1 MSKKEL
7 FKNLLIFTQGSL
19 MISMTK
25 LGEFLETSSSKY
37 CKVHS
42 ELKQFE
48 RFNSHLP
55 ARIIQLEYNAV
66 TNSQYSRR
74 ETIKLKHGSAE
85 RKDVLEENICKVL
98 LLTGVNIIPDGFH
111 CCHHLKRLDRVIA
124 KLKSCKHKQSI
135 MFNCKNLRTKYLE
148 INSLNFWEDFLLVKV
163 YFIKISSLYIN
174 PNNLW
179 VPERCTLPGFS
190 VSIPYKCIIS

>member
-85 RKDVLEENICKVL
+85 TKDVLEENS
-98 LLTGVNIIPDGFH
+98 IPEIHD
-111 CCHHLKRLDRVIA
+111 L
-124 KLKSCKHKQSI
+124 KLKSVSKKK
-135 MFNCKNLRTKYLE
+135 KN
-148 INSLNFWEDFLLVKV
+148 
-163 YFIKISSLYIN
+163 SSWHL
-174 PNNLW
+174 
-179 VPERCTLPGFS
+179 
-190 VSIPYKCIIS
+190 